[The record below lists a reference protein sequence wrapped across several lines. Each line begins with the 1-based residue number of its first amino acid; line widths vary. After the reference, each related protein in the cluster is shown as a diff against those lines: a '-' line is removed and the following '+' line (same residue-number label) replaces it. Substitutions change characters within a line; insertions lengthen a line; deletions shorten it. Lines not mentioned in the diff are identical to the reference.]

1 MTALYAIAAV
11 IVLAGIMTGAYLIG
25 FGDGITAERMRL
37 RELDIIVKDSII
49 KAHEQAYKL
58 HHHDGEAYPQ
68 QEQEQRHQLTSAD
81 LAQMEQEARN
91 KQAEKE
97 QA

>member
-1 MTALYAIAAV
+1 
-11 IVLAGIMTGAYLIG
+11 MTGAYLIG
-25 FGDGITAERMRL
+25 FGDGITAEQMRQRNAAL
-37 RELDIIVKDSII
+37 SITDE
-49 KAHEQAYKL
+49 APPAS
-58 HHHDGEAYPQ
+58 HHDGEDYPQ
-68 QEQEQRHQLTSAD
+68 QEQRHQLTSAD

>member
-1 MTALYAIAAV
+1 MRQRNAALS
-11 IVLAGIMTGAYLIG
+11 
-25 FGDGITAERMRL
+25 ITDEAL
-37 RELDIIVKDSII
+37 S
-49 KAHEQAYKL
+49 AS
-58 HHHDGEAYPQ
+58 HHDGKDYPQ

-81 LAQMEQEARN
+81 LAQLEQEARN

>member
-11 IVLAGIMTGAYLIG
+11 IVITGVMFGAYLIG
-25 FGDGITAERMRL
+25 FGDGITAEQMRQRNAAAL
-37 RELDIIVKDSII
+37 PIMEETPTITN
-49 KAHEQAYKL
+49 
-58 HHHDGEAYPQ
+58 HHDGEDYPQ
-68 QEQEQRHQLTSAD
+68 QEQEQRHQLTTAD